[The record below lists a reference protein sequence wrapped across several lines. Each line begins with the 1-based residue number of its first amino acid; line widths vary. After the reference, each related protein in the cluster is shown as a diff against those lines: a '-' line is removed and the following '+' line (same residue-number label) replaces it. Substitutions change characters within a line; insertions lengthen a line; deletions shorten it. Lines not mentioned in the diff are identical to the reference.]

1 MIAAVRDTATVFLR
15 QSLPSLRSPFS
26 LLFGMLQPLVFLLLF
41 GPLLSG
47 LPGLPSESGWQ
58 WFVPAILVM
67 LALFGTTATGYM
79 LLTEMQTGSHERL
92 LVTPMT
98 RSAMLVGRCMKDVV
112 ELLVQGVLICA
123 VMVPFGFRLYP
134 VGALIGLALLAVFGV
149 AMGTLSHALAIA
161 CRKHEEMFYMV
172 QQSVLFP
179 LLFLSGMML
188 PLDMGP
194 AWMQTAGRLNPLTP
208 IVEAMR
214 ALFAGRV
221 ADAVVLHGWIAAVVL
236 AIIGVAL
243 GTQGMRR
250 SNI

>member
-1 MIAAVRDTATVFLR
+1 MTPVLRDTGTVFLR
-15 QSLPSLRSPFS
+15 ESLPSLRSPWG

-47 LPGLPSESGWQ
+47 VPGLPSESGWQ
-58 WFVPAILVM
+58 WFVPAILIM
-67 LALFGTTATGYM
+67 LALFGTTGTGYV
-79 LLTEMQTGSHERL
+79 LLTEMQTGSHERM
-92 LVTPMT
+92 LVTPMN
-98 RSAMLVGRCMKDVV
+98 RSAMLVGRSLKDVT

-123 VMVPFGFRLYP
+123 VMVPFGFRIYP
-134 VGALIGLALLAVFGV
+134 AGAVAGFLLLAVVGV
-149 AMGTLSHALAIA
+149 AMGALSYALAIA
-161 CRKHEEMFYMV
+161 CRRHHEMFYMV

-194 AWMQTAGRLNPLTP
+194 GWMQTAGRLNPLTP

-221 ADAVVLHGWIAAVVL
+221 ADAVVLRGWIVAV
-236 AIIGVAL
+236 AIAVIGVAF
-243 GTQGMRR
+243 GTRGMRH
-250 SNI
+250 SNT